1 MAKKFIILGELSRK
15 HLLPLLLAVY
25 QISYKIFNK
34 YYPEKK
40 QNNVLNMFTTSLGMM
55 SIIFFKCIFKL
66 QEREEQKEKELHK
79 RKWLHYLLLIVIF
92 LIYTIMKSV
101 VIIMKVSG
109 GTSGD
114 TQVVNPFSEGP
125 FVNIGIEMILL
136 TVASR
141 ILLKYKYFIHHVIS
155 IAGFILFGNFSDI
168 LLGYYPQIIK
178 LGVVINIVQIISIL
192 IDVIH
197 YYYQKYMMEILF
209 YPYWKIS
216 FATGVT
222 FFFIPLSYL
231 IYVLAAKENTK
242 NTLLST
248 ENFYSYF
255 EDLDVGIMIGRQL
268 MNFIFASFS
277 TVLNILNIYYFNP
290 NYVLIS
296 FQFSKFV
303 EVLLDEEDN
312 KKYYCIIFFVFQ
324 LFCLLIYLEILELNF
339 CNLNNNTKRN
349 IELRSIL
356 DSTGESGRDSTVGIG
371 AIDIN
376 SDYTIISENGDDKNI
391 EMYTQ

>member
-1 MAKKFIILGELSRK
+1 MAKKFIILGELNRK
-15 HLLPLLLAVY
+15 HLLPLLLVVY
-25 QISYKIFNK
+25 QIIYKIFNK

-209 YPYWKIS
+209 YPYWKIT
-216 FATGVT
+216 FILGVT
-222 FFFIPLSYL
+222 FFFIPTAYL
-231 IYVLAAKENTK
+231 IYVLAAKDKANNMIINSEY
-242 NTLLST
+242 
-248 ENFYSYF
+248 FYSYF

>member
-1 MAKKFIILGELSRK
+1 MAKKFIILGELNRK
-15 HLLPLLLAVY
+15 HLLPLLLVVY
-25 QISYKIFNK
+25 QIFYKIFNK

-40 QNNVLNMFTTSLGMM
+40 QNNVLNIFTTSLGMM

-125 FVNIGIEMILL
+125 FVNGIEMILL

-155 IAGFILFGNFSDI
+155 ITGFILFGNFSDI

-209 YPYWKIS
+209 YPYWKIT
-216 FATGVT
+216 FNLGVT
-222 FFFIPLSYL
+222 FFFIPTAYL
-231 IYVLAAKENTK
+231 IYVLAAKDKANNMIINSEY
-242 NTLLST
+242 
-248 ENFYSYF
+248 FYSYF
-255 EDLDVGIMIGRQL
+255 EELDVGIMIGRQL